1 MTSVGRE
8 AGASETARG
17 PAADLGYV
25 GRTTELAAIESL
37 LASPD
42 GGVLLLEGEAGIG
55 KTALLDIACSRAEA
69 RGTRVART
77 SADDFVLEPP
87 LGVLLRALESLWPTG
102 ARLALTWPPEV
113 AAGDPS
119 AVLGGSAL
127 PAPVVDQIV
136 DALEAAGAAGP
147 VLIVLDDLQ
156 WADEGTVTV
165 LVALARRTRRLGI
178 SFLLAARPAPRSGGM
193 ARALVALERDGAT
206 VAPLPPLTDPEVAEL
221 LALRTDRDLS
231 DREARL
237 VQAAGGNPWFIL
249 EVLAAVERGDG
260 DPGEPATAGALPSP
274 LRSLLVRRVESE
286 GAELATMLRV
296 AAVVGRRVV
305 LSELIRLLGTTALDL
320 APLVAAAIDHGW
332 WVEEGG
338 ELAFRHDLVREAL
351 LEITPLALRTELH
364 REAATAL
371 TDEGA
376 GPERIAYHLAQS
388 IDPPDPATV
397 ARILDL
403 VRTLPRPS
411 AGAILAVVRERLPI
425 QDPDR
430 AAVEVAYCDSL
441 VWSNDPGLG
450 EELARDALKWITEPE
465 LVYELGAARSYALFQ
480 LGRPVEAVQFWENAR
495 PGGVAEMTPYEH
507 AQISIAKRFAGDMDG
522 ADASAT
528 IAIDD
533 PETPGHG
540 VRIAR
545 FTRAWIASSRGDLGT
560 ALHETEIAL
569 DDALAHPE
577 PGRLPHG
584 VPQLYRAAMLDAA
597 GRGEEALELLG
608 RDYPNTAD
616 LGSASVA
623 VLRHASTALLLYRM
637 GRWDEARAEAEAGS
651 ALSADSGVGLG
662 LGLLIGTQSL
672 IALHS
677 GDPDRAAAILSNQP
691 TDLLGPTMGLEWM
704 AFAKVSLDQVRGQD
718 DVALATLVMAMEI
731 AMAVGAAVS
740 CTYLG
745 IEAARLVHDGNDE
758 GTIGRLVTAIDE
770 VPDTTAIATTVAA
783 RSHLHGLID
792 RDADAL
798 ADVAATVRSMPR
810 PWEAGRCFHDAVVVA
825 AGAGDVTAA
834 RRHAAAAA
842 DLFEQIGAWGSVAQ
856 LRSDLR
862 THGIQLRRPQAKA
875 DPTDAWDGLTPT
887 QKVVVEMV
895 GEGLSNGQIAERL
908 FVSRRTVESHLG
920 RVYQQLALPSRVA
933 LVQAASARAAKG

>member
-1 MTSVGRE
+1 MQE
-8 AGASETARG
+8 AS
-17 PAADLGYV
+17 GYV
-25 GRTTELAAIESL
+25 GRTSELAAIE
-37 LASPD
+37 AIVAAPD
-42 GGVLLLEGEAGIG
+42 GEVLVVEGEAGIG
-55 KTALLDIACSRAEA
+55 KSALLDIACDRAA
-69 RGTRVART
+69 AAGVRVART

-87 LGVLLRALESLWPTG
+87 LGVLLRALASLWPTG
-102 ARLALTWPPEV
+102 DELRLAWPAAV

-119 AVLGGSAL
+119 AVLGGGAL
-127 PAPVVDQIV
+127 PATVVDQLV
-136 DALEAAGAAGP
+136 DALEAASAHGP
-147 VLIVLDDLQ
+147 VLVVIDDLQ

-165 LVALARRTRRLGI
+165 LVALARRTRRLGV
-178 SFLLAARPAPRSGGM
+178 SFVLAARPAPRSAAL
-193 ARALVALERDGAT
+193 ARAVVALERDGAT
-206 VAPLPPLTDPEVAEL
+206 IMPLPPLSDVEVAQL
-221 LALRTDRDLS
+221 LAARSDRDLS
-231 DREARL
+231 AREARL
-237 VQAAGGNPWFIL
+237 VEAAGGNPWFIL
-249 EVLAAVERGDG
+249 EVLDALERGESAPG
-260 DPGEPATAGALPSP
+260 DTTGTSGLPAS
-274 LRSLLVRRVESE
+274 LRALLVRRVESE
-286 GAELATMLRV
+286 GEELAAMLRV

-305 LSELIRLLGTTALDL
+305 LAELIHLLRTTPLDI
-320 APLVAAAIDHGW
+320 APLVTAAIEHGW
-332 WVEEGG
+332 WVEAEDG

-351 LEITPLALRTELH
+351 LEVTPEALTTEMH
-364 REAATAL
+364 REVAAAL
-371 TDEGA
+371 TETGA

-388 IDPPDPATV
+388 IDPPDPTTV

-403 VRTLPRPS
+403 VRSLARPS

-430 AAVEVAYCDSL
+430 ALVEVAYCDSL
-441 VWSNDPGLG
+441 VWSNDPNLG
-450 EELARDALKWITEPE
+450 EELARDALRWITDPD
-465 LVYELGAARSYALFQ
+465 LVYDLEAARSYALFQ
-480 LGRPVEAVQFWENAR
+480 LGRPMEAVQFWENAR

-507 AQISIAKRFAGDMDG
+507 AQISIAKLFAGDMDG

-533 PETPGHG
+533 PSTPGHG

-560 ALHETEIAL
+560 ALLETEIAL
-569 DDALAHPE
+569 EDALAHPE
-577 PGRLPHG
+577 PGRLPHD

-597 GRGEEALELLG
+597 GRGQEALELLG

-616 LGSASVA
+616 LGSSSVA

-651 ALSADSGVGLG
+651 SLSADTGVGLG

-677 GDPDRAAAILSNQP
+677 GDPDRAAAVLEDQP

-718 DVALATLVMAMEI
+718 DVALATLVMAIEI

-745 IEAARLVHDGNDE
+745 IEAARLVHDGNDG
-758 GTIGRLVTAIDE
+758 GTVARLVAAIDA
-770 VPDTTAIATTVAA
+770 VPDTTAIATTEAA
-783 RSHLHGLID
+783 RAHLHGLLD
-792 RDADAL
+792 GDADAL
-798 ADVAATVRSMPR
+798 AAVATTVRAMPR
-810 PWEAGRCFHDAVVVA
+810 PWEAGRCFHDAAVA
-825 AGAGDVTAA
+825 AARAGDAAAA

-842 DLFEQIGAWGSVAQ
+842 DLFEPIGAWGSLGQ

-862 THGIQLRRPQAKA
+862 AEGIQLRRAA
-875 DPTDAWDGLTPT
+875 ARTESADAWDALTPT
-887 QKVVVEMV
+887 QKVVVQMV

-920 RVYQQLALPSRVA
+920 RVYQQLGIPSRGA
-933 LVQAASARAAKG
+933 LVQAAARRTW

>member
-1 MTSVGRE
+1 MQRA
-8 AGASETARG
+8 AG
-17 PAADLGYV
+17 GYV
-25 GRTTELAAIESL
+25 GRTRELASIESI
-37 LASPD
+37 LASP
-42 GGVLLLEGEAGIG
+42 GGDVLVLEGEAGIG
-55 KTALLDIACSRAEA
+55 KTALLDIACARATA
-69 RGTRVART
+69 RGVCVARA

-87 LGVLLRALESLWPTG
+87 LGVLLRALESLWPVG
-102 ARLALTWPPEV
+102 DELVLRWPPEI

-119 AVLGGSAL
+119 AVLGGGSL
-127 PAPVVDQIV
+127 PAIVVDQLI
-136 DALEAAGAAGP
+136 DALEAAGARSP
-147 VLIVLDDLQ
+147 VLVVLDDLQ
-156 WADEGTVTV
+156 WADDSTVTV
-165 LVALARRTRRLGI
+165 LVTLARRTRGLGV
-178 SFLLAARPAPRSGGM
+178 SFLLATRPAPRSPAM
-193 ARALVALERDGAT
+193 ARSLVALERDGAS

-221 LALRTDRDLS
+221 LEHRTDRDLS

-249 EVLAAVERGDG
+249 EVLAAVERSER
-260 DPGEPATAGALPSP
+260 DPGELASENGLPAS

-286 GAELATMLRV
+286 GEELATMLRV

-305 LSELIRLLGTTALDL
+305 LSELIRLLRTTPLDL
-320 APLVAAAIDHGW
+320 APRVAAAIEHGW

-351 LEITPLALRTELH
+351 LEVTPLALQTELH
-364 REAATAL
+364 REVAAAL
-371 TDEGA
+371 TEEGA

-397 ARILDL
+397 ARILEL
-403 VRTLPRPS
+403 VRSLPRPS
-411 AGAILAVVRERLPI
+411 AGAILAVVRDRLPI
-425 QDPDR
+425 EDPDR

-465 LVYELGAARSYALFQ
+465 LVYDLEAARSYALFQ

-507 AQISIAKRFAGDMDG
+507 AQISIAKLFAGDMDG
-522 ADASAT
+522 ADTSAT
-528 IAIDD
+528 IAIED
-533 PETPGHG
+533 PSTPGHG

-545 FTRAWIASSRGDLGT
+545 FTRAWIAASRGDLGT

-569 DDALAHPE
+569 DDALANPE
-577 PGRLPHG
+577 PGRLPHD
-584 VPQLYRAAMLDAA
+584 VPQLYRAAMLDSA

-608 RDYPNTAD
+608 RNYPNTAD

-623 VLRHASTALLLYRM
+623 VLRHASKAMLLYRM

-651 ALSADSGVGLG
+651 SLSTESGVGLG

-677 GDPDRAAAILSNQP
+677 GDPDRAAAILANQP

-704 AFAKVSLDQVRGQD
+704 AFAKVSLDQVRGQN

-745 IEAARLVHDGNDE
+745 IEAARIASDGRDG
-758 GTIGRLVTAIDE
+758 GTIGRLVDAIDA

-783 RSHLHGLID
+783 RAHLHGLLD
-792 RDADAL
+792 GDADAL
-798 ADVAATVRSMPR
+798 AEVAATVRAMPR
-810 PWEAGRCFHDAVVVA
+810 PWEAGRCFHDAAIA
-825 AGAGDVTAA
+825 AARADDGAAA
-834 RRHAAAAA
+834 RRHAASAVE
-842 DLFEQIGAWGSVAQ
+842 LFEQIGARGSVAQ

-862 THGIQLRRPQAKA
+862 TEGIQMRRAQTQAE
-875 DPTDAWDGLTPT
+875 PVDAWDALTPT
-887 QKVVVEMV
+887 QKVVVQMV

-920 RVYQQLALPSRVA
+920 RVYQQLGLPSRVA
-933 LVQAASARAAKG
+933 LVQAAAARATPVASPTA